1 MIIRCKDIPLAAVLR
16 SPIVGLSDEELATLR
31 AHGKKGSFYEVM
43 SSFLKGAPLEEQELH
58 DKLSGFITY
67 CKDEFANQ
75 QSLSDLIWKVYGETG
90 YYDFVGG
97 LPAGKQRQ
105 ANLRVLYDRARQ
117 YEATSFRIIP
127 LLTFY

>member
-1 MIIRCKDIPLAAVLR
+1 M
-16 SPIVGLSDEELATLR
+16 
-31 AHGKKGSFYEVM
+31 KK
-43 SSFLKGAPLEEQELH
+43 KKELH
-58 DKLSGFITY
+58 DKLEWFYNLLQGWR
-67 CKDEFANQ
+67 EFARQ

-117 YEATSFRIIP
+117 YEATSFRGTIP
-127 LLTFY
+127 LLTLY